1 MDYRNRTGSTRKNIE
16 AHMVD
21 GSDPKKSVLNQFQQ
35 AHDVK
40 NLFVMDA
47 SSFTSKPCQNPK
59 LTIMALCV
67 RSCDYLMD
75 ELKRSEL

>member
-16 AHMVD
+16 AHMVH
-21 GSDPKKSVLNQFQQ
+21 GSDPKKSLLNQFQQ

-47 SSFTSKPCQNPK
+47 SSFTSKSLPK
-59 LTIMALCV
+59 SCVNDYGLLC
-67 RSCDYLMD
+67 SFL
-75 ELKRSEL
+75 